1 MTSTLTGPV
10 TGASSALHE
19 LHRALS
25 TPPEAGA
32 LSTWR
37 WSVRHCIAAVHDLLV
52 GESDHPD
59 DGWLAPRR
67 SVTLRERNSLLQ
79 RLSVLALQV
88 VESPEVESVRAE
100 LLRLHGDIAHHLQRL
115 RDLAWDE
122 VEYEVGGSE

>member
-10 TGASSALHE
+10 TGANSALDE

-25 TPPEAGA
+25 APPHARA

-37 WSVRHCIAAVHDLLV
+37 WSVRNRMADVHDLLV

-67 SVTLRERNSLLQ
+67 DVTLRERNRLLH
-79 RLSVLALQV
+79 RLSDLTQQV
-88 VESPEVESVRAE
+88 VECPEVERVRAE
-100 LLRLHGDIAHHLQRL
+100 LIRLHGDIARHFQRL